1 MLKKLIAVALAA
13 VLCAVCCGA
22 AGAEENASGIMFR
35 NIPWGTAPE
44 EVQKLLEEDTGGAVS
59 FKKTEPAYFMNREE
73 LGYYANFGS
82 DGLDYYE
89 IPGGGLRF
97 ADVYVDEIHLF
108 FRDNQLVQASYF
120 FRSDPDNLIP
130 MCEELDRQY
139 GPHTLSVSKQITDVD
154 LYTWIKDGSS
164 ITAETVQIDAG
175 ILNYYSDI
183 VVTFRAG
190 T

>member
-1 MLKKLIAVALAA
+1 
-13 VLCAVCCGA
+13 
-22 AGAEENASGIMFR
+22 
-35 NIPWGTAPE
+35 
-44 EVQKLLEEDTGGAVS
+44 
-59 FKKTEPAYFMNREE
+59 
-73 LGYYANFGS
+73 
-82 DGLDYYE
+82 
-89 IPGGGLRF
+89 
-97 ADVYVDEIHLF
+97 
-108 FRDNQLVQASYF
+108 
-120 FRSDPDNLIP
+120 